1 MTIEIFALI
10 GLLAL
15 SGFFSSTELAYV
27 VANKLKIELRAR
39 KNKLAAKYAH
49 YFINNPQTFFSTI
62 LISNNIVN
70 IAFASI
76 ITIFL
81 SEIYNFSEWAIL
93 LISTILLLLIGEL
106 IPKYIAREFA
116 DGLILVAA
124 IPVKII
130 SLALSPF
137 VKLTDSISLLLI
149 SKNSLSNEVSE
160 ILHRDE
166 IHSLIDEGSEVG
178 NVDEEDSDII
188 KNIIDMGDQK
198 VYEAMTPRTDIVGVS
213 IDAQIQDVINTFMQS
228 GYSKLPVFEENL
240 DNIKGIIHVYDLFND
255 PEHVTDIM
263 RDVLF
268 VPETKKS
275 LDMLREFLDN
285 RVSFTI
291 VVDEFGG
298 TEGILTI
305 EDIIEEMFG
314 EIRDE
319 YDDNP
324 DVCKKIDDKT
334 FVVSG
339 KIEIDFINETYELN
353 MPDGDYETIAGYIT
367 TKIGR
372 IPIKGENIKIDN
384 FQFVILHASK
394 IKINLVKMFVHSS
407 EV

>member
-1 MTIEIFALI
+1 MTMKIFALL

-27 VANKLKIELRAR
+27 VSNKLKIELRAR
-39 KNKLAAKYAH
+39 KNKLAAKYAQF
-49 YFINNPQTFFSTI
+49 FIHNPQTFFSTI

-93 LISTILLLLIGEL
+93 IISTILLLLIGEL

-130 SLALSPF
+130 SIALAPF
-137 VKLTDSISLLLI
+137 VKLTDSISMLLI
-149 SKNSLSNEVSE
+149 SKNNLSNEVSE

-178 NVDEEDSDII
+178 NVAEEDSDII

-213 IDAQIQDVINTFMQS
+213 IDAQIQDVINAFMQS
-228 GYSKLPVFEENL
+228 GYSKLPVYEENL

-339 KIEIDFINETYELN
+339 KIEIDFINESYELN
-353 MPDGDYETIAGYIT
+353 IPDGDYETIAGFIT

-372 IPIKGENIKIDN
+372 IPLKGENIKIDN
-384 FQFVILHASK
+384 YQFVILHASK
-394 IKINLVKMFVHSS
+394 IKINLVKMFVHAP
-407 EV
+407 EI

>member
-49 YFINNPQTFFSTI
+49 FFINNPQTFFSTI

-130 SLALSPF
+130 SLVLSPF

-166 IHSLIDEGSEVG
+166 IHLLIDEGSEVG
-178 NVDEEDSDII
+178 NVAEEDSDII

-228 GYSKLPVFEENL
+228 GYSKLPVYEENL

-255 PEHVTDIM
+255 PENVKDIM

-324 DVCKKIDDKT
+324 DVCKKINDKT

-339 KIEIDFINETYELN
+339 KIEIDYINENYQLN
-353 MPDGDYETIAGYIT
+353 MPDGDYETIAGFIT

-372 IPIKGENIKIDN
+372 IPLKGENIKIDN

-394 IKINLVKMFVHSS
+394 IKINLVKMFVHSP
-407 EV
+407 EN